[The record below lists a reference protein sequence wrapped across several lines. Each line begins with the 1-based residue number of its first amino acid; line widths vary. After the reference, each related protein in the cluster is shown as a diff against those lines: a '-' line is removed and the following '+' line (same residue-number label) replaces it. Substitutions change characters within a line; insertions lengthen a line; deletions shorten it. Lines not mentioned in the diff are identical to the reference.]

1 MRSLVKPSI
10 LDAFLSFVHLFSC
23 ALQKRFFFSNHQSLF
38 TEFDKTCRDFIFLPN
53 GCIVTCISVEQSKK
67 NEYKSKGDFVIIT
80 CFTFKENFVCKHKY
94 LILLSLIRSIASFFL
109 SFFFLQMSRQA
120 FCILFQGERERKG
133 QFSIKT
139 DCKSAVF
146 GCCKSSN

>member
-1 MRSLVKPSI
+1 MEENKRGCDPLSNLPFQTRSFPLSTCSRALYKKSF
-10 LDAFLSFVHLFSC
+10 FL
-23 ALQKRFFFSNHQSLF
+23 SNHQSLF

-67 NEYKSKGDFVIIT
+67 NEYKSKGDFVIVT

-109 SFFFLQMSRQA
+109 SLFFFFFCKRQGKR
-120 FCILFQGERERKG
+120 FVFYFREREKERG
-133 QFSIKT
+133 NL
-139 DCKSAVF
+139 V
-146 GCCKSSN
+146 